1 MSRPFSRADILRP
14 RRTIW
19 YNLLQVKRI
28 VETLLVIVTAPVW
41 VPLSVVVA
49 LSIALDMG
57 RPVIFTQV
65 RAGKGGHP
73 FTLLKFRTMRS
84 GDGSDVERTTRL
96 GRFLRATS
104 LDELPQL
111 LHVLSGKMSLVGPRP
126 LPVAYLPRY
135 SAFQARRHEVRPGIT
150 GWAQVNGRNAITWE
164 RKFELDVW
172 YVDHRSPWLDVK
184 ILWMTVF
191 RTAACSGVNAS
202 ATETMSEFMP
212 APSESKRTFQK

>member
-65 RAGKGGHP
+65 RAGKGGRP

-84 GDGSDVERTTRL
+84 GDGSDAERTTRL

-135 SAFQARRHEVRPGIT
+135 SDFQARRHEVRPGIT

-172 YVDHRSPWLDVK
+172 YVDHRSPWLDLK